1 MKVNLK
7 LDFIVARITHGM
19 AGATRRSTRRDASV
33 KEEEEEND
41 AVVEKSDEPTD
52 EAMEEDV
59 EEEDEDEDSDSDDIE
74 IELRDDIDVVAEH
87 EQAEKEAAEAE
98 EKAKIEA
105 EEAKAKAEAEAA
117 EVAEREEEDAAAAE
131 AAKVAST
138 MTGRRV
144 LDVHPLGS
152 YTFGTKRARGEK
164 DATIANRML
173 RMKSAYEKEGKR
185 RSVAAICLVNQ
196 HRTPHVLLL
205 QVNATSFKLPGG
217 KLRAAEG
224 DIDGLKRKLR
234 NKLQPDSDDGL
245 ERHEFDV
252 GDQVATWF
260 RTAFEPQ
267 MYPYLPAHI
276 TKPKEEHKMFVVQLP
291 EKCYFAVP
299 KNLKLLAVPVFEL
312 YGNPGKYGP
321 EIASIP
327 HLLSRYRL
335 NLETAS

>member
-1 MKVNLK
+1 
-7 LDFIVARITHGM
+7 
-19 AGATRRSTRRDASV
+19 
-33 KEEEEEND
+33 
-41 AVVEKSDEPTD
+41 
-52 EAMEEDV
+52 
-59 EEEDEDEDSDSDDIE
+59 
-74 IELRDDIDVVAEH
+74 
-87 EQAEKEAAEAE
+87 
-98 EKAKIEA
+98 
-105 EEAKAKAEAEAA
+105 
-117 EVAEREEEDAAAAE
+117 
-131 AAKVAST
+131 

-234 NKLQPDSDDGL
+234 NKLQPDRDDGL